1 LSRPVVLAMCD
12 YYLPGYRAGGTVR
25 TLEAMVALLG
35 DELQFRILTRDRDLG
50 SPPYAGIKRGV
61 WEKVGAAEV
70 MYLSPRD
77 LTPPRLRRLIMSTSH
92 DIMYLNSLFSVPFS
106 VYPLALR
113 RLSLI
118 TAPSVIIAPR
128 GEVAPGALQLK
139 RPKKAVYIALS
150 RRLGLYERILWQA
163 SSQHELEEIR
173 AAMGSRSQVLVASD
187 LSLIRAHQSADGSRL
202 GKEPG
207 SLRVVF
213 LSRISRKKNL
223 YGALAIISGIRG
235 RVELTIHG
243 PIEDEQYW
251 RECQSSISQLPRN
264 ITVRY
269 AGVVSPD
276 QVPDAIASHHLM
288 FLPTL
293 GENYG
298 HAILEA
304 LSVGRPVLI
313 SDRTPW
319 RRLESLG
326 VGWDVSLDQPG
337 EFQRI
342 LDQCVAMDSV
352 RWRELSEAAAAY
364 AARTR
369 RDPEAQQRNRALF
382 HSCLDRSQTTPGVE
396 RVNGTHRS
404 QD

>member
-35 DELQFRILTRDRDLG
+35 DEFQFRILTRDRDLG
-50 SPPYAGIKRGV
+50 SRPYAGINRGV
-61 WEKVGAAEV
+61 WERVGAADV

-92 DIMYLNSLFSVPFS
+92 DILYLNSLFSVPFS

-113 RLSLI
+113 RLGLI
-118 TAPSVIIAPR
+118 EARSVIMAPR
-128 GEVAPGALQLK
+128 GEVAPGALKLK
-139 RPKKAVYIALS
+139 RLKKAIYIALS
-150 RRLGLYERILWQA
+150 RRLGLYERVLWQA

-173 AAMGSRSQVLVASD
+173 AVLGRRSQVLVASD
-187 LSLIRAHQSADGSRL
+187 LSLARSPQSGDGSRL
-202 GKEPG
+202 SKEAG
-207 SLRVVF
+207 SLRAVF

-223 YGALAIISGIRG
+223 DGALAIISGIRG
-235 RVELTIHG
+235 RVEFTIHG
-243 PIEDEQYW
+243 PIEDAQYW
-251 RECQSSISQLPRN
+251 RECQSFISQLPRN

-269 AGVVSPD
+269 AGEVSPD
-276 QVPDAIASHHLM
+276 RVPDALASNHLL

-298 HAILEA
+298 HVILEA
-304 LSVGRPVLI
+304 LSVGCPVLI

-319 RRLESLG
+319 RQLETLG
-326 VGWDVSLDQPG
+326 VGWDVSLDQPD
-337 EFQRI
+337 EFHRI

-352 RWRELSEAAAAY
+352 RWGELSKAAAAY

-382 HSCLDRSQTTPGVE
+382 HSSLDRSQTNAGVE
-396 RVNGTHRS
+396 RVNGVHRS